1 MNDKRPE
8 FPKAGDKLTFKGV
21 PEFYYPMFL
30 NMKKD
35 AEVLEIGKEYVAKQ
49 VSVNSSWVSIS
60 LEEFPELMFNLTFF
74 NY

>member
-1 MNDKRPE
+1 ME
-8 FPKAGDKLTFKGV
+8 
-21 PEFYYPMFL
+21 
-30 NMKKD
+30 KD